1 VPVIDDPRYDLQCR
15 SIPRAL
21 LLTAAKQ
28 PDIEAVVDGRE
39 RLSYRELRNR
49 SVEAIRAV
57 LAAGIAPGD
66 RVALWAPN
74 GAPWIVAAIGVLG
87 ARAVLV
93 PISTRFTGPEVA
105 HVLASSGARLLLAAS
120 DSGGIDLIGR
130 LGSGDLP
137 SSVERVVV
145 VQGPDRA
152 AAQPWAEFIAA
163 GSTIAEEAALASI
176 EAISPD
182 DQGDLLFTSGT
193 TGVPKAVPATHG
205 QSLRAH
211 TYLLGV
217 LGARPGDRYLVIP
230 PFFHSFGYKFGWMAG
245 IVLGTTIVTIEKY
258 DAEATM
264 RVIAAERITIMP
276 GPPTLFTDILDHP
289 RRSEYDLSSLRAGT
303 PSAAIVPV
311 EVVKRMSSDLGIDTV
326 LTAYGLTESTATV
339 STTSPADDPEDIARS
354 VGRAIPGVEVRVRD
368 DDGNVVAAGVAG
380 ELEVRGYTVMSGYW
394 NDPVATAAA
403 ITPDGWLRTGDIAV
417 IDDRGFITI
426 TDRKKDMIISG
437 GMNVYPAEIERVL
450 LRQPGVAA
458 AAVVGV
464 PDARQGEVGMAFLV
478 LREAGDADELAPA
491 LRRELAGFKIP
502 RYVEIVDSLP
512 LNTSMKVLKPEL
524 RRRAAALLAEPGRV
538 RAFETSPRK
547 AGS

>member
-1 VPVIDDPRYDLQCR
+1 MYAEEPRYDLRCR
-15 SIPRAL
+15 SIPRAVL
-21 LLTAAKQ
+21 ATAATQ
-28 PDIEAVVDGRE
+28 PDAEAIVDGRA
-39 RLSYRELRNR
+39 RVSYRELRDR
-49 SVEAIRAV
+49 AIAVVRAV
-57 LAAGIAPGD
+57 LAAGIRPGD

-74 GAPWIVAAIGVLG
+74 GAPWIEAALGVLG

-93 PISTRFTGPEVA
+93 PVSTRFTGPEVA
-105 HVLASSGARLLLAAS
+105 HVLAASGARMLLAAS
-120 DSGGIDLIGR
+120 DSGGQDLLAR
-130 LGSGDLP
+130 LGPEDVP
-137 SSVERVVV
+137 ASVEQVVV
-145 VQGPDRA
+145 LQGPPRPGALRWD
-152 AAQPWAEFIAA
+152 EFVAT
-163 GSTIAEEAALASI
+163 GASI
-176 EAISPD
+176 EQSAAIAAIEAIAPED
-182 DQGDLLFTSGT
+182 TGDLLFTSGT

-217 LGARPGDRYLVIP
+217 LGARPGDRYLVVP

-245 IVLGTTIVTIEKY
+245 LVLGATIVTIERY
-258 DAEATM
+258 DAEAVM
-264 RVIAAERITIMP
+264 KIIASERVTIMP

-289 RRSEYDLSSLRAGT
+289 RRSRYDLSSLRAGT

-311 EVVKRMSSDLGIDTV
+311 EVVTRMSSELGIDTV

-354 VGRAIPGVEVRVRD
+354 VGRAIPGLEVRVRD
-368 DDGNVVAAGVAG
+368 DEGNVVGPGVPG

-403 ITPDGWLRTGDIAV
+403 ITPEGWLRTGDIAV

-437 GMNVYPAEIERVL
+437 GLNVYPAEIERVL
-450 LRQPGVAA
+450 LRQPGVVA

-464 PDARQGEVGMAFLV
+464 PDARRGEVGMAFLV
-478 LREAGDADELAPA
+478 LRPGADLDALAVA

-502 RYVEIVDSLP
+502 RYAHVVDELP
-512 LNTSMKVLKPEL
+512 LNASMKVRKPEL
-524 RRRAAALLAEPGRV
+524 RRTAAELLAVPGAARV
-538 RAFETSPRK
+538 FGATASGAASP
-547 AGS
+547 